1 MSISL
6 QIFFTV
12 LTVLIALGIGL
23 LLRSMLVRR
32 LKQTVLDNWV
42 IQSLG
47 IAIIIPFLILAIPV
61 LFAIWDT
68 TLFTGF
74 WQQIQHQIITLNL
87 GALVWNIIATL
98 LIIALG
104 VGVARTVMGLTIRA
118 LGEQRIDINLRTL
131 LGRIFYIIVIILVA
145 FWILSIW
152 NLQIGVPVAALGIVT
167 VVISVAIQDIL
178 KDLFAG
184 FYILMERP
192 FHIGDQITTSNYTGK
207 VEDVQIRATKLRL
220 VSGEE
225 VTIPNSLV
233 FGGTV
238 INNTYYEDRRASI
251 TITLAQDDFVKD
263 ETPQQVLK
271 TIKEVGTVKVKPEP
285 TVTLSAFTGAVTG
298 YTGSFSGYTAKTV
311 TLTARFWIESG
322 QPSTVT
328 EVMYALRAAL
338 PTADLA
344 VREAAGDI

>member
-1 MSISL
+1 MNISL

-12 LTVLIALGIGL
+12 LTALIALGIGL
-23 LLRSMLVRR
+23 LFRGMLVRR
-32 LKQTVLDNWV
+32 LKKTVLDNWV

-47 IAIIIPFLILAIPV
+47 IAVIIPPLILAIPI
-61 LFAIWDT
+61 LFAIWDS
-68 TLFTGF
+68 TLFSRF
-74 WQQIQHQIITLNL
+74 WQQIQNQISILNL

-98 LIIALG
+98 LIIAFG
-104 VGVARTVMGLTIRA
+104 IGVARTLMRLTVRA
-118 LGEQRIDINLRTL
+118 LGEHRIDINLRTL
-131 LGRIFYIIVIILVA
+131 LGRIFYIIVIILVSI
-145 FWILSIW
+145 WILSIW
-152 NLQIGVPVAALGIVT
+152 NVQIGVPVAALGIIT

-192 FHIGDQITTSNYTGK
+192 FHIGDQVTTSNYTGK

-233 FGGTV
+233 FGGIV
-238 INNTYYEDRRASI
+238 INNTYYEERRA
-251 TITLAQDDFVKD
+251 TLTLTLAQDDFVKD

-271 TIKEVGTVKVKPEP
+271 TIKEVATVKVKPEP
-285 TVTLSAFTGAVTG
+285 IVTLSAFTGAISG
-298 YTGSFSGYTAKTV
+298 YTGSLSGYTTKVV
-311 TLTARFWIESG
+311 TLTARFWIENG
-322 QPSTVT
+322 QLSTLT
-328 EVMYALRAAL
+328 EVMYALRDAF

-344 VREAAGDI
+344 VRESAGDV

>member
-1 MSISL
+1 MNVPL
-6 QIFFTV
+6 LIFFTV

-23 LLRSMLVRR
+23 LFRSMLVRR
-32 LKQTVLDNWV
+32 LKQTVLDNWI

-47 IAIIIPFLILAIPV
+47 IAVIIPVLILAIPI
-61 LFAIWDT
+61 LFVIWDNN
-68 TLFTGF
+68 LFNNF
-74 WQQIQHQIITLNL
+74 WQPILKQIYMHDLP
-87 GALVWNIIATL
+87 ALIWNIVVTL
-98 LIIALG
+98 LIIVLG
-104 VGVARTVMGLTIRA
+104 VGIARTLTRLTVRA
-118 LGEQRIDINLRTL
+118 LGEHRLDINTRTL
-131 LGRIFYIIVIILVA
+131 LGRIFYIIVIILVV
-145 FWILSIW
+145 FWIFSVW
-152 NLQIGVPVAALGIVT
+152 NVQIGVPVAALGVITLVVT
-167 VVISVAIQDIL
+167 VAVQDIL

-238 INNTYYEDRRASI
+238 INNTFYEERRATI

-263 ETPQQVLK
+263 ETPQQMLK
-271 TIKEVGTVKVKPEP
+271 TIKEVDTVKVKPEP
-285 TVTLSAFTGAVTG
+285 TVTLSGFTGAVTG

-322 QPSTVT
+322 QLSTVA
-328 EVMYALRAAL
+328 EVMYALRTAF

-344 VREAAGDI
+344 VRESAGDI